1 MLSLPVFLCIRLRV
15 GEKQNLISLPPPPL
29 TPFSPFLTYFPF
41 LPLRPDI
48 SGINKKWF
56 LLPPLSLASSG
67 LLPGSLGGRKLTILH
82 TTQRK
87 GRSSQAGERRGEGI
101 NRPRNGWL
109 LFHYIA
115 PLPSQLKPRP
125 WLEVVSI
132 DDAPAVYKRAL
143 SVCAL
148 VCWES
153 EEGSLRTRELR

>member
-1 MLSLPVFLCIRLRV
+1 MKGALSPCLSLHQIESWRKTESDFPSSSSTHSVF
-15 GEKQNLISLPPPPL
+15 
-29 TPFSPFLTYFPF
+29 PFSDLLSF

-132 DDAPAVYKRAL
+132 DDAPAVYKRTQ
-143 SVCAL
+143 L

-153 EEGSLRTRELR
+153 EEGFLRTRELR